1 MTGTDELHVTG
12 DWRQVFPEGRGVAL
26 MKVKHG
32 EGKASGEYTIGPVT
46 RGWQAAG

>member
-12 DWRQVFPEGRGVAL
+12 DWRQVFPEGRGVAQ

-32 EGKASGEYTIGPVT
+32 DAKASGEYTAGT
-46 RGWQAAG
+46 AAR